1 VAEVNPTNSTLRQA
15 ATLVGGSIL
24 LLAASVLFI
33 GAVIGKAEGAVMV
46 TALLNAG
53 LFYLWGMGCVGAVLR
68 AWREAT
74 KRERPGP
81 DA

>member
-1 VAEVNPTNSTLRQA
+1 MADANPTDSTIRQA

-33 GAVIGKAEGAVMV
+33 GAVIGHAEGAVAI

-53 LFYLWGMGCVGAVLR
+53 LFYLWGMGCVVTTLN
-68 AWREAT
+68 AWRAAAT
-74 KRERPGP
+74 QDRRV
-81 DA
+81 